1 MRCCQHFI
9 NSEYLNTKF
18 IILNVFTAYITSC
31 VTKINRCH
39 LHNLWYNRKEN
50 KRKQKKERGDT
61 VVELDNFKGVLAAYK
76 SPLQEVRD
84 SL

>member
-1 MRCCQHFI
+1 MIKNYIGAI
-9 NSEYLNTKF
+9 N
-18 IILNVFTAYITSC
+18 
-31 VTKINRCH
+31 KI
-39 LHNLWYNRKEN
+39 WYNKS
-50 KRKQKKERGDT
+50 KDKKERGET

>member
-1 MRCCQHFI
+1 MC
-9 NSEYLNTKF
+9 NKN
-18 IILNVFTAYITSC
+18 
-31 VTKINRCH
+31 NRCH

-50 KRKQKKERGDT
+50 KRKQKKERGET